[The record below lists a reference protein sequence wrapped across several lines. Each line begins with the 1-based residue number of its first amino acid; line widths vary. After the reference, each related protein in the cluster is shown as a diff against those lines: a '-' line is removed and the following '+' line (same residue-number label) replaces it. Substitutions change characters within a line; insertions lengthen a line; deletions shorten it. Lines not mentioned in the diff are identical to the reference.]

1 MVVTDWPVPPTSEQC
16 EQIVETYA
24 RFHAFWW
31 NDARL
36 GRSIGAFLDT
46 GALDMFVGAFPG
58 LYGRFVDR
66 LGDRLSAERRRLY
79 ERLIAAMP
87 ALLARH
93 RPHRDLTLVN
103 GDAHVWNLLYPRD
116 AASADVRL
124 IDWSAWRIDTG
135 TDDLAYMMAV
145 HWYRERRRR
154 LERPLLDRYHAGL
167 VAHGVTGYDRAALGD
182 DYRLSVLWQLA
193 TPVWQAEHNLPAVIW
208 WSHLERIFLAVDDLG
223 CRDLLE

>member
-1 MVVTDWPVPPTSEQC
+1 VVVTDWPVPPTSEQC

-124 IDWSAWRIDTG
+124 IDWS
-135 TDDLAYMMAV
+135 
-145 HWYRERRRR
+145 
-154 LERPLLDRYHAGL
+154 
-167 VAHGVTGYDRAALGD
+167 
-182 DYRLSVLWQLA
+182 
-193 TPVWQAEHNLPAVIW
+193 
-208 WSHLERIFLAVDDLG
+208 HLERIFLAVDDLG